1 VTRKGKKQLGMERQT
16 LPRERLKIHEQKKK
30 KMGGQK
36 DQLINNQKS
45 IKSVF
50 FFVYVGNVLKE

>member
-30 KMGGQK
+30 KWAGEK
-36 DQLINNQKS
+36 INSS
-45 IKSVF
+45 ITKKASSLF
-50 FFVYVGNVLKE
+50 FLSMWEIY